1 MGMAQ
6 TPLLLPTVIV
16 LAVAA
21 VEWKASRAV
30 AWAALVAGCVL
41 MTAVIRYPAL
51 SIADVV
57 DAVAPGF
64 AALLLVARVVGAAC
78 FMWCVVRTI
87 RAAGIPW

>member
-1 MGMAQ
+1 MSMAQ

-21 VEWKASRAV
+21 VEWKAARGV

-41 MTAVIRYPAL
+41 LAAVMRYPAL
-51 SIADVV
+51 SVGDVV

-78 FMWCVVRTI
+78 FLWCIVRSL
-87 RAAGIPW
+87 RSAGIPW